1 MNKILE
7 NKRSGFT
14 LIEIIITL
22 VIAAIVGTGLAQYL
36 GTAFSTSAIP
46 IQHLRQAFELQQVME
61 NITEDYENGP
71 STLDELKSSI
81 GSEGS
86 INTNTY
92 GQYTVVENKFI
103 EFNSSKNEQIDTTD
117 PKDLLKVAI
126 KNESGIITT
135 LFSSQ

>member
-1 MNKILE
+1 MIKILE

-22 VIAAIVGTGLAQYL
+22 VIAAVVGTGLAQYL
-36 GTAFSTSAIP
+36 GTAFTTSAIP
-46 IQHLRQAFELQQVME
+46 IQHLRQAFELQLVME
-61 NITEDYENGP
+61 NITDDYENDPPALIG
-71 STLDELKSSI
+71 LQSSI

-103 EFNSSKNEQIDTTD
+103 EYDSSN
-117 PKDLLKVAI
+117 DLLPDVPA
-126 KNESGIITT
+126 EVHVWVSV
-135 LFSSQ
+135 

>member
-22 VIAAIVGTGLAQYL
+22 VIAAVVGTGLAQYL

-46 IQHLRQAFELQQVME
+46 IQHLRQAFELQEVME
-61 NITEDYENGP
+61 KITEDYENDP
-71 STLDELKSSI
+71 SALLTTLQGSI
-81 GSEGS
+81 GPADEDEYNNAYGEYEVFFNDF
-86 INTNTY
+86 IDFY
-92 GQYTVVENKFI
+92 GQT
-103 EFNSSKNEQIDTTD
+103 
-117 PKDLLKVAI
+117 PLKVTI
-126 KNESGIITT
+126 KNESGLITT